1 MDRSLL
7 CAGLCGLWLLAA
19 CGDSQEDGGGK
30 PPDQGEN
37 GPSSPTPYRTSSRN
51 LVQWKRAAALEADL
65 MQALDL
71 SREELC
77 RELGDKNCIRDV
89 HLVPLGGNEPYVAGL
104 MKPSS
109 EPLATTSS
117 VVDRVLLSACST
129 RARLDA
135 EGKPKVFSALA
146 FDQPLPAANAPAIA
160 DTIRGL
166 YRRLLARDPE
176 PSELALVASLA
187 DVEDTPVSARDFAA
201 LACFTI
207 GSTTEFLFF

>member
-7 CAGLCGLWLLAA
+7 CAGLCSLWLLAA
-19 CGDSQEDGGGK
+19 CGDSKDDGAGNT
-30 PPDQGEN
+30 PDPQGE
-37 GPSSPTPYRTSSRN
+37 PSPTTYRTSSRN
-51 LVQWKRAAALEADL
+51 LVQWKRASALEADL
-65 MQALDL
+65 MRALDL
-71 SREELC
+71 SRDEVC

-129 RARLDA
+129 RARLDS
-135 EGKPKVFSALA
+135 EGKPKVFRALA
-146 FDQPLPAANAPAIA
+146 FDKPLPAANAAAIT

-166 YRRLLARDPE
+166 YQRLLARDPE
-176 PSELALVASLA
+176 PSEIAQVASLA
-187 DVEDTPVSARDFAA
+187 DSEDEPLTARDFAA

>member
-1 MDRSLL
+1 MDRALL
-7 CAGLCGLWLLAA
+7 RLGLCSLWLLAG
-19 CGDSQEDGGGK
+19 CGDSKEDRAASGT
-30 PPDQGEN
+30 
-37 GPSSPTPYRTSSRN
+37 PSEAQPSYRSSSRN

-65 MQALDL
+65 MRALEL
-71 SREELC
+71 SRDELC
-77 RELGDKNCIRDV
+77 HELGDKNCIRDV

-117 VVDRVLLSACST
+117 VVDRVLLSACSA

-135 EGKPKVFSALA
+135 EGQAKVFGGLN
-146 FDQPLPAANAPAIA
+146 FDKPLPASNAAPIK
-160 DTIRGL
+160 DTIRDL
-166 YRRLLARDPE
+166 YRRLLARDPD
-176 PSELALVASLA
+176 PSEIAQVASLA
-187 DVEDTPVSARDFAA
+187 ESDDEKLSPRDFAA

>member
-7 CAGLCGLWLLAA
+7 CIGLCSFWLLAA
-19 CGDSQEDGGGK
+19 CGDEK
-30 PPDQGEN
+30 TPDT
-37 GPSSPTPYRTSSRN
+37 PSEVAPTPYRVSTRN
-51 LVQWKRAAALEADL
+51 QVQWKRAAALEADL
-65 MQALDL
+65 MRALEL
-71 SREELC
+71 SRDELC

-129 RARLDA
+129 RARMDA
-135 EGKPKVFSALA
+135 ESKPAVFRALA
-146 FDQPLPAANAPAIA
+146 FDQPLPAANAAAIT
-160 DTIRGL
+160 DTIRDL
-166 YRRLLARDPE
+166 YRRLLARDPQA
-176 PSELALVASLA
+176 SEIAQVASLA
-187 DVEDTPVSARDFAA
+187 ESDDKPLSPRDFAA